1 MKRREFL
8 ASAGF
13 APALLAMPP
22 AADALPVT
30 QGPGEA
36 GFESLFDGVS
46 LDGWS
51 VADGRESA
59 FYVDDGAIV
68 VHQSESFPAWLR
80 SARQYENFDFRGEF
94 FVQGWTDSGI
104 YLHAP
109 EHGRSIWCGMK
120 INIFHQVD
128 ATPAPES
135 MGSIFPLVPP
145 RTVNVRSKGEWNTFR
160 ILMDWPRLQVW
171 TNDEMIHDL
180 DVETVPDL
188 RHRLRSGYLG
198 LESLSYPIR
207 FRGLRV
213 RELPSK
219 VSWTPLYETAEDF
232 AKWRVLSGTPIFQA
246 LGNILHGDGDG
257 HFGTTETFRDFELQ
271 MYVRHVRHHNGG
283 VVFGG
288 PGGEGR
294 AGATRCSCTTWRAPT
309 TRPDRSTASSAARTR
324 ASNPS
329 SGGCSSS
336 ASRTERCSCAPTA
349 TRCLSTT
356 GWRCRPPGPSRCRPM
371 VPAAGPSTSTSS
383 CGASEAARSCGSRP
397 AWC

>member
-94 FVQGWTDSGI
+94 FVEGWTDSGI

-109 EHGRSIWCGMK
+109 EHGRSTWCGMK

-160 ILMDWPRLQVW
+160 VLMDWPRLQVW

-188 RHRLRSGYLG
+188 RHRLRIGYLG

-288 PGGEGR
+288 PGEGGPGRRYEVQLHDVEGAHYPTGSLYGFKRGTYPRIEPEQWWLFQLRVKDGAVLVR
-294 AGATRCSCTTWRAPT
+294 ANGDTVLEY
-309 TRPDRSTASSAARTR
+309 D
-324 ASNPS
+324 
-329 SGGCSSS
+329 GL
-336 ASRTERCSCAPTA
+336 E
-349 TRCLSTT
+349 
-356 GWRCRPPGPSRCRPM
+356 M
-371 VPAAGPSTSTSS
+371 PAAGPISLQAHGPGRWT
-383 CGASEAARSCGSRP
+383 EYKHILVRRL
-397 AWC
+397 